1 MDKQKLGDIAT
12 VEISGV
18 DKKTKDGEQ
27 EIRLCNFVDVY
38 YNWAIT
44 TAQHD
49 GFMFATA
56 RPNEI
61 SKFQLKKGQVALTKD
76 SETRDDIGVP
86 TYIAD
91 DFDDVILGYHCAL
104 ITPNKDI
111 LDGRYL
117 NALLHTDYAKKYF
130 ACNASGSGQRYAL
143 SVEALNSFPVPMI
156 PLRNQ
161 ERIGEIF
168 SALDKK
174 IELNRRINQNLEAMA
189 KQFYDYWFVQFDFPN
204 EEGKPY
210 KSSGGK
216 MVWNEKLKRNI
227 PVGWH
232 CGNLFEIAVFTNG
245 LACQKFRPKDDEES
259 LPVIKIREMHDG
271 ISDDTE
277 EVTSNIP
284 ESVKVYN
291 GDVLFSWSASLEVM
305 LWAYGLGGLNQHIF
319 KVTSAN
325 DFPKSFYY
333 FQLLDYIDV
342 FKKVAE
348 ARKTTMGH
356 ITQDHL
362 QQSTIA
368 IPDNKDIAVRFEE
381 LISPIFEQVVKLHE
395 EISYLIK
402 QRDEL
407 LPLLMNGQVSVN
419 SDLLACILSY
429 ILISVYRNLGII
441 SFAGNLP
448 KSNYSDVYS

>member
-174 IELNRRINQNLEAMA
+174 IELNRRINQNLEAMV
-189 KQFYDYWFVQFDFPN
+189 KQLYDYWFVQFDFPN

-210 KSSGGK
+210 KSSGGE
-216 MVWNEKLKRNI
+216 MVWNEKLKREI
-227 PVGWH
+227 PKRW
-232 CGNLFEIAVFTNG
+232 
-245 LACQKFRPKDDEES
+245 
-259 LPVIKIREMHDG
+259 
-271 ISDDTE
+271 
-277 EVTSNIP
+277 
-284 ESVKVYN
+284 
-291 GDVLFSWSASLEVM
+291 
-305 LWAYGLGGLNQHIF
+305 
-319 KVTSAN
+319 
-325 DFPKSFYY
+325 
-333 FQLLDYIDV
+333 
-342 FKKVAE
+342 
-348 ARKTTMGH
+348 
-356 ITQDHL
+356 
-362 QQSTIA
+362 
-368 IPDNKDIAVRFEE
+368 KDITLNAFIDKNKGGDWGYDTSKDGTIKVGCVRGADIDF
-381 LISPIFEQVVKLHE
+381 LINVPVLKGHCQTKITCALKNMKGLIPNTEKRHFHAMGLHE
-395 EISYLIK
+395 PIAHLNAGLHQDFVVVDNICGDLDFE
-402 QRDEL
+402 DGGN
-407 LPLLMNGQVSVN
+407 PVVMNR
-419 SDLLACILSY
+419 I
-429 ILISVYRNLGII
+429 
-441 SFAGNLP
+441 
-448 KSNYSDVYS
+448 

>member
-1 MDKQKLGDIAT
+1 MQMDKQKLGDIAT

-174 IELNRRINQNLEAMA
+174 IELNRRINQNLEAMV
-189 KQFYDYWFVQFDFPN
+189 KQLYDYWFVQFDFPN

-210 KSSGGK
+210 KSSGGE
-216 MVWNEKLKRNI
+216 MVWNEKLKREI
-227 PVGWH
+227 PKRW
-232 CGNLFEIAVFTNG
+232 
-245 LACQKFRPKDDEES
+245 KDITLNAFIDKNKGGDWGYDTYKDGT
-259 LPVIKIREMHDG
+259 IKIGCVRGADIIKLNDVPTRHITSKHSDRLLEDG
-271 ISDDTE
+271 DIVIEISGGSPVQATGRVALITKGVIE
-277 EVTSNIP
+277 RNGGALVCSNFCQ
-284 ESVKVYN
+284 SFSMKKR
-291 GDVLFSWSASLEVM
+291 VLSE
-305 LWAYGLGGLNQHIF
+305 Y
-319 KVTSAN
+319 
-325 DFPKSFYY
+325 FYY
-333 FQLLDYIDV
+333 LWQSLYDNDNMFNFEGKTSGIKNFQTDV
-342 FKKVAE
+342 FLANHWFE
-348 ARKTTMGH
+348 AQEQLIEKFH
-356 ITQDHL
+356 AIVSQYHL
-362 QQSTIA
+362 MIDKNIIENNNLT
-368 IPDNKDIAVRFEE
+368 
-381 LISPIFEQVVKLHE
+381 
-395 EISYLIK
+395 K

-407 LPLLMNGQVSVN
+407 LPLLMNGQVLVN
-419 SDLLACILSY
+419 SDLS
-429 ILISVYRNLGII
+429 LG
-441 SFAGNLP
+441 
-448 KSNYSDVYS
+448 